1 MTVSWRSAP
10 YKFEIISQTNG
21 QVGGLNTRFQVLEKK
36 LDAKTSSVQ
45 SGTGR
50 LPENRGMKGKSPKKG
65 KLRSQGIR
73 SKNVK
78 LPGAGATQNRG
89 DVAVAVRTKY
99 ISRIRSPADRFIFID
114 GRHNRG
120 ISSF

>member
-1 MTVSWRSAP
+1 M
-10 YKFEIISQTNG
+10 
-21 QVGGLNTRFQVLEKK
+21 
-36 LDAKTSSVQ
+36 LDVKCSSVQ

-50 LPENRGMKGKSPKKG
+50 LSENRGMKGKSSKKG

-73 SKNVK
+73 SEIVG

-89 DVAVAVRTKY
+89 NVTVAVRSTF
-99 ISRIRSPADRFIFID
+99 SGIRLPPDRFIFID